1 MNRFVLMIACILVVF
16 SLQAGGKKEKK
27 NKVKSTTVYMT
38 VYKDQAP
45 VKYRESYEE
54 FDKDGNTLQKVEYG
68 KDGSITHKE
77 TAKYDGSGNKTE
89 ETVFDPATGLDVRK
103 VYRYDA
109 FKKVTEETEYNAG
122 GVLQKKTV
130 TTYTLKGK
138 KASET
143 VTDSGGNPIKKIL
156 YTYNEHDMKS
166 TKKTFR
172 GTNTPESLKEWQYEY
187 Q

>member
-1 MNRFVLMIACILVVF
+1 MNRFVIMFTCILVAFTV
-16 SLQAGGKKEKK
+16 QAGGKKEKK

-38 VYKDQAP
+38 VYKDQGP
-45 VKYRESYEE
+45 VKYKESYEE
-54 FDKDGNTLQKVEYG
+54 FDKDGNTLQKVDFG

-77 TAKYDGSGNKTE
+77 TAKYDGNGNKTE
-89 ETVFDPATGLDVRK
+89 ETVLDPATGLDVKK

-109 FKKVTEETEYNAG
+109 FKKVTEEAEYNASG
-122 GVLQKKTV
+122 ALQKKTV
-130 TTYTLKGK
+130 TTYSLKGK

-143 VTDSGGNPIKKIL
+143 VTDSGGNFIKKIL
-156 YTYNEHDMKS
+156 YTYNKHDMKS

-172 GTNTPESLKEWQYEY
+172 GTNTLESVKEWQYEY